1 MASCNTRVRYGT
13 KRYNN
18 DSSMQL
24 GDTRG
29 WKKSNGDQIGNYGA
43 QFELHTLF
51 LFKGLISK
59 IISFISLSSELEVF
73 I

>member
-29 WKKSNGDQIGNYGA
+29 WGNGNGDQIGNYGV
-43 QFELHTLF
+43 QGEIEQ
-51 LFKGLISK
+51 IS
-59 IISFISLSSELEVF
+59 SSTSLYYIDNLASANSTTT
-73 I
+73 